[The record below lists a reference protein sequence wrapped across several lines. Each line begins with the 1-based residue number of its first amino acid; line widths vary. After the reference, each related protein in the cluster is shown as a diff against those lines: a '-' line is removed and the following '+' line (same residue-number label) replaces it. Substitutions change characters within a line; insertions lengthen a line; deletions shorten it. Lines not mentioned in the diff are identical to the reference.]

1 MIQFPEKY
9 QLETLEAFQASF
21 GQFVSDKKDAQNQH
35 RKFIL
40 EIIYHALK
48 RDPSDS
54 FLRRICCGIFDKQ
67 KIENNQNTS
76 KILLDDALMLIDEIN
91 KLRALYFKK
100 DKDFQSLCQS
110 LIKLI
115 RKVENLSVKKRF
127 SKLTPYELIKQS
139 YGMLKENAKAIKD
152 KPILTLDDFTEV
164 ARKRG
169 GISIGGIYEDK
180 EGNRWQIKEGQNF
193 GSYSSAI
200 EEYVNA
206 KAFRIFLGETAPK
219 MKLVLDSD
227 TRRLYV
233 AAKMIENSETLAN
246 FKKSKIPNNP
256 HAALNHVDGF
266 KGLRIYNFANVVMV
280 AMFLGD
286 TDAHQNNMLILTVKN
301 KKGEDIHY
309 IVCKIDH
316 GFSGKAEY
324 SSTLCTIDEYLN
336 LKHLDRIDK
345 IPFEQLIAAISMVAN
360 ENAEELKMAVERKL
374 DKAKRYNDVSSR
386 PRDLNKLKA
395 KLFDWIDLQSIEFK
409 QILKDLVLDHAVFIG
424 DKNKIQGLISEGENV
439 SRAIY
444 PYYSFNI
451 ARETSSTVRTVC
463 LAAEYEQDALK
474 PLLVPK
480 GSI

>member
-1 MIQFPEKY
+1 M
-9 QLETLEAFQASF
+9 
-21 GQFVSDKKDAQNQH
+21 
-35 RKFIL
+35 
-40 EIIYHALK
+40 
-48 RDPSDS
+48 
-54 FLRRICCGIFDKQ
+54 
-67 KIENNQNTS
+67 
-76 KILLDDALMLIDEIN
+76 
-91 KLRALYFKK
+91 
-100 DKDFQSLCQS
+100 
-110 LIKLI
+110 
-115 RKVENLSVKKRF
+115 
-127 SKLTPYELIKQS
+127 
-139 YGMLKENAKAIKD
+139 
-152 KPILTLDDFTEV
+152 
-164 ARKRG
+164 
-169 GISIGGIYEDK
+169 
-180 EGNRWQIKEGQNF
+180 
-193 GSYSSAI
+193 
-200 EEYVNA
+200 
-206 KAFRIFLGETAPK
+206 
-219 MKLVLDSD
+219 
-227 TRRLYV
+227 
-233 AAKMIENSETLAN
+233 
-246 FKKSKIPNNP
+246 
-256 HAALNHVDGF
+256 
-266 KGLRIYNFANVVMV
+266 
-280 AMFLGD
+280 
-286 TDAHQNNMLILTVKN
+286 KN

-374 DKAKRYNDVSSR
+374 DKAKRYNDISSR